1 MTRVKQNNYLEKFPT
16 KYYQTKSQKGK
27 SMRNFNKMPF
37 VTLSALAAIG
47 LFGLSACSKKEEAKA
62 PEAAPTEAAAVNTA
76 APAEV
81 AVANSVA
88 AAPAADAISDA
99 DKAKLA
105 TLPAPYNTADL
116 ANGKRQFAL
125 CKACHTIG
133 AGEAAKTGPNL
144 HGIVGKK
151 SGTSVGFTYSDA
163 MKAAGKTWD
172 IATIDAY
179 LKNPKTFVAG
189 NKMAFAGIPSD
200 ANRRDAVAYVAVE
213 SAK

>member
-1 MTRVKQNNYLEKFPT
+1 MNFMSENYIFT
-16 KYYQTKSQKGK
+16 KGK
-27 SMRNFNKMPF
+27 LMRNLKNKTF
-37 VTLSALAAIG
+37 ITLSAMAALG

-62 PEAAPTEAAAVNTA
+62 PEAAPTEAASVNAA
-76 APAEV
+76 APVEV
-81 AVANSVA
+81 AATNSVA
-88 AAPAADAISDA
+88 AAPAAPAADTISDA

-105 TLPAPYNTADL
+105 ALPAPYNTADL

-133 AGEAAKTGPNL
+133 TGEANKTGPNL

-151 SGTSVGFTYSDA
+151 SGTAVGFTYSEA
-163 MKAAGKTWD
+163 MKASGKTWD
-172 IATIDAY
+172 LATLDAY
-179 LKNPKTFVAG
+179 LKNPKAFIAN

-200 ANRRDAVAYVAVE
+200 ANRRDAIAYIAVE